1 VRRVKD
7 EADRLGLRTKRSTT
21 ANGTREGIEL
31 LIPRL
36 RREIREI
43 RKDELS
49 GTLSSDALPR

>member
-1 VRRVKD
+1 VRRVKE

-31 LIPRL
+31 LIPRV
-36 RREIREI
+36 RREI
-43 RKDELS
+43 RKDKLS